1 MKQVLAIAIQREARE
16 DVLHNVVVTDVEV
29 TPDLSLARVFYYAMG
44 GEPEAIDAALHRA
57 APFLRRR
64 VGEEI
69 RARHTP
75 ELRFLVDT
83 SIERGRRV
91 EEILHQLAEDAT
103 ASDGEGDEDG
113 GGDGVAAEPDGDERD

>member
-69 RARHTP
+69 
-75 ELRFLVDT
+75 
-83 SIERGRRV
+83 
-91 EEILHQLAEDAT
+91 LHQLDEDAT